1 MSVAWYQ
8 LFYLH
13 PGDRSWIPVQ
23 SKMTVGKHDDILA
36 NWDTYGLSP
45 GAYTIKL
52 VLCDNTA
59 DSNKIEALKAINL
72 LPKILG
78 MKENDDIRMKAT
90 ISPNPVGNTSIL
102 TIETL
107 LSKSLSLTI
116 VDVSGKVVR
125 KSVIKLSE
133 GKYIIRIGDLNLNS
147 GVYCCILDTGGLG
160 KL

>member
-1 MSVAWYQ
+1 M
-8 LFYLH
+8 
-13 PGDRSWIPVQ
+13 I
-23 SKMTVGKHDDILA
+23 VGKHDDILA
-36 NWDTYGLSP
+36 NWDTYVLSP

-102 TIETL
+102 TIGNS
-107 LSKSLSLTI
+107 LSESLSLTI
-116 VDVSGKVVR
+116 VDLSGKVVHR
-125 KSVIKLSE
+125 SVIKLSE
-133 GKYIIRIGDLNLNS
+133 GTDIIRIGDLNLNP
-147 GVYCCILDTGGLG
+147 GGYCCILEAGGAG